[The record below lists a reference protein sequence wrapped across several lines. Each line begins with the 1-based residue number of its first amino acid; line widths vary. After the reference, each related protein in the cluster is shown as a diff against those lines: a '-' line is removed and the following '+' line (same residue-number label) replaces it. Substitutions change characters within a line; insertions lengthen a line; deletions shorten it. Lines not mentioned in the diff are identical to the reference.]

1 MEGMLTDKELVEMNS
16 DFSSSPSPEEV
27 RLGGEM
33 DGRIRQELYDA
44 LVEQQ
49 RNRSS
54 FLKRPIVSVLMPC
67 CEDCYAYRQHR
78 FQLNSWRPPDI
89 SPETWEDD
97 LSELGVAPMEIERIK
112 KQNYYGAISCS
123 EESHDLAY
131 DLEATYVE
139 SMPFEHYFS
148 ELLPDRLQKRR
159 PPSWMKTMIWKAYD
173 KKCFGCEEK
182 LEWKNLTIDHI
193 QPFNPPSGVEKG
205 LTQLS
210 NLQPLCDHCAQIKD
224 DLIPEEEWFDL
235 CFRLVPPPSDAWEG
249 FVW

>member
-1 MEGMLTDKELVEMNS
+1 MFTDEELVNS
-16 DFSSSPSPEEV
+16 DYSPSPEEV
-27 RLGGEM
+27 KLGAEV

-44 LVEQQ
+44 LVEQH
-49 RNRSS
+49 RYRSS
-54 FLKRPIVSVLMPC
+54 FLKKPIVSVLIPS
-67 CEDCYAYRQHR
+67 CEDCYGYRQHR
-78 FQLNSWRPPDI
+78 FQSNSWRPPDI

-97 LSELGVAPMEIERIK
+97 LNELGVAPLEIERIK
-112 KQNYYGAISCS
+112 KQNYYGAIFCS
-123 EESHDLAY
+123 EESHDLVY
-131 DLEATYVE
+131 DREAVYVE
-139 SMPFEHYFS
+139 SVPFEHYFS
-148 ELLPDRLQKRR
+148 ELLLGKHRLKTRR

-173 KKCFGCEEK
+173 KKCFGCGEK

-210 NLQPLCDHCAQIKD
+210 NLQPLCDNCAQTKD

-235 CFRLVPPPSDAWEG
+235 CFRLVPPPSDAWQG